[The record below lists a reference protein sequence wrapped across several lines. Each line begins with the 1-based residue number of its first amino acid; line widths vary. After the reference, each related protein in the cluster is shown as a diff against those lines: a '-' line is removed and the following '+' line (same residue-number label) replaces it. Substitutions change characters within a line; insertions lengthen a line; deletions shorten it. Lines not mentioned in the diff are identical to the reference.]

1 MKGCLIWDGLLLYLG
16 EPLRS
21 GMNFLGNL
29 IWLIFGGLATAVGYF
44 MGGIV
49 MMASI
54 VGIPFGFQLIKIGSL
69 CLWPFGRTFE
79 VSKGELPGCLFTL
92 LNIIWFFIAGLWI
105 ALIHVGFGLLLFISI
120 IGIPW
125 GLQHFKLAGFAISPF
140 GRKLDI
146 AG

>member
-49 MMASI
+49 LMA
-54 VGIPFGFQLIKIGSL
+54 
-69 CLWPFGRTFE
+69 
-79 VSKGELPGCLFTL
+79 
-92 LNIIWFFIAGLWI
+92 
-105 ALIHVGFGLLLFISI
+105 SI